1 MMTENQFT
9 NALVSRL
16 RLRKGTAHG
25 DVWVL
30 DLRHRN
36 FGNQLPRFVR
46 CPGDAGWPEMGRTT
60 SQKKLAEEWIRTDY
74 APRMFQEIKL
84 ANAAP
89 GSSQQTFAMA
99 AEAYIV
105 ERIKQVGKEGLPK
118 IQSRISMLEH
128 HLVPALGHLALN
140 TITRAMVSEHA
151 NSLKIRR
158 FIRRGHTVVV
168 DALNGTKK
176 NFVRAANAVWH
187 HTFPGIPCPYAGV
200 RLIDHDAI
208 RERRRA
214 IQEGRLEELMHPTSG
229 AMDPQ
234 ELQRALLGA
243 MHYDTTMGRRKNVAA
258 TAVPNTPHAIAIQ
271 TGLGLRISELRNL
284 RWGHVFYEEGYVLVG
299 GTKTGESLRVVPLQR
314 QVVPWLKEL
323 EKRFQGSIDPR
334 AFVIRSN
341 GKASVT
347 TRASTTALS
356 ARYGWALAYAGLKRP
371 KKRTHW
377 ARATHATW
385 GQHSKAIQ
393 LEDLQRFLGHSNA
406 YGDSTSRYIGQ
417 LVQMMRAEHRT
428 YIDGIPTP
436 KQVRAALRKFAPQE
450 LPPWKERRR
459 VFGRKKTDLA
469 ARQARAR
476 AKVTMVERYSLK
488 RERE

>member
-1 MMTENQFT
+1 MMTETQFT
-9 NALVSRL
+9 NALVARL
-16 RLRKGTAHG
+16 RLRKGTADG
-25 DVWVL
+25 NVWVL

-60 SQKKLAEEWIRTDY
+60 SVKKRAEEWIRTDY
-74 APRMFQEIKL
+74 APRLFQELKL

-118 IQSRISMLEH
+118 IQSRISMLER
-128 HLVPALGHLALN
+128 HLVPALGHLTLN
-140 TITRAMVSEHA
+140 TITRVMVSEQA
-151 NSLKIRR
+151 NSLKIGR
-158 FIRRGHTVVV
+158 FVRQGHTVVE
-168 DALNGTKK
+168 DALTGTKK

-187 HTFPGIPCPYAGV
+187 HAFSGAPCPYAGV
-200 RLIDHDAI
+200 RLIDHEAI
-208 RERRRA
+208 RARRCA
-214 IQEGRLEELMHPTSG
+214 IQEGRLEELMRPTNG
-229 AMDPQ
+229 AMVPE

-243 MHYDTTMGRRKNVAA
+243 MHHDTTMGRRKNVAA
-258 TAVPNTPHAIAIQ
+258 IMVANTPHAMAIQ

-284 RWGHVFYEEGYVLVG
+284 RWGHVFYKEGYVLIG

-314 QVVPWLKEL
+314 QVVPWLKDL
-323 EKRFQGSIDPR
+323 EKRVDGNIDPR
-334 AFVIRSN
+334 AFVIRTN

-347 TRASTTALS
+347 ARASTTTLS

-393 LEDLQRFLGHSNA
+393 LADLQRYLGHSNA
-406 YGDSTSRYIGQ
+406 YGDTTSHYIAQ
-417 LVQMMRAEHRT
+417 LVQLMRAEHRT
-428 YIDGIPTP
+428 YINGIPTP
-436 KQVRAALRKFAPQE
+436 RQVRAALKTFAPQE
-450 LPPWKERRR
+450 LPPWKERRK
-459 VFGRKKTDLA
+459 VFGRTKADLA

-476 AKVTMVERYSLK
+476 ARVSMYRRYS
-488 RERE
+488 R